1 MNLTKRQFFKRKT
14 RKHIYSIYEDA
25 VERAYELSQE
35 YYNNIDH
42 LQELK
47 SKYRTNTYI
56 WDILSSLE
64 YNSTGA
70 SYHCSATRCQQLKST
85 PYKVDIKAYDV
96 VNIDI
101 MRLSAANGKM
111 RGTFNIIEQLEHQDL
126 TVRAK

>member
-1 MNLTKRQFFKRKT
+1 MLIKKKEFFKRKN
-14 RKHIYSIYEDA
+14 RKHIYSIYED
-25 VERAYELSQE
+25 VVDRAYELSQD
-35 YYNNIDH
+35 YYNNVEY

-70 SYHCSATRCQQLKST
+70 SYHCSATRCQQIKST
-85 PYKVDIKAYDV
+85 PYKVDIQTY
-96 VNIDI
+96 NILIADI
-101 MRLSAANGKM
+101 TKLSASNGKM
-111 RGTFNIIEQLEHQDL
+111 RGTFNIIEQLEHQEL

>member
-1 MNLTKRQFFKRKT
+1 MNITKREFFKRKN
-14 RKHIYSIYEDA
+14 RKHIYSIYENA

-35 YYNNIDH
+35 YYNKVEY

-47 SKYRTNTYI
+47 KKYRTNTYI
-56 WDILSSLE
+56 WDILSALE

-85 PYKVDIKAYDV
+85 PYKVDVKAYDV
-96 VNIDI
+96 INVDI
-101 MRLSAANGKM
+101 ARLSDANGKM
-111 RGTFNIIEQLEHQDL
+111 RGTFNIIEDLEHSDL